1 MPGPVSV
8 VAISAAVADGLAWTL
23 VQVAGGDAAV
33 GADPIEEVHDTMGA
47 DEVGG
52 ALALFVRGCDEG
64 ETVGPRAGEE
74 EHDLAER
81 DAAVAEVGE
90 EAC

>member
-1 MPGPVSV
+1 MGV
-8 VAISAAVADGLAWTL
+8 VAVGAAVADGLAWTL
-23 VQVAGGDAAV
+23 VEVAGGDAAV
-33 GADPIEEVHDTMGA
+33 GADAIEEVHDTMGA

-64 ETVGPRAGEE
+64 EAVGPRAGEE
-74 EHDLAER
+74 EHGLAER
-81 DAAVAEVGE
+81 DAAVAEVWE